1 MSGTRKKFN
10 IHSRGTQDRLF
21 CFILLLPAIILCI
34 TFIIIPIIDSVW
46 MSFTDYKIANL
57 TQGIPGKWNNFAN
70 YTRLWDSGKLQSA
83 AGITIFFVFVTVL
96 LTFIVSMTL
105 ALILNT
111 KIVGARFLRSI
122 MMIPWVIPTVI
133 AGLLWAWIYA
143 NPYGLLQYLVS
154 IFSGGKITGF
164 GILNNQSTALWG
176 IIIAA
181 LWKQIPL
188 MALLLLSGMQS
199 IPDDMLEAAKI
210 DGANQLQLNRYILI
224 PLLKDTYKM
233 SFIFAITGGLNAF
246 AHMNIL
252 TKGGPGTS
260 TYTLTYMTFR
270 NAFTVGK
277 YGYGCTSAVLLV
289 VQCLVAT
296 ILINWLFRNK
306 DGQVFE
312 GGTK

>member
-1 MSGTRKKFN
+1 M
-10 IHSRGTQDRLF
+10 
-21 CFILLLPAIILCI
+21 
-34 TFIIIPIIDSVW
+34 
-46 MSFTDYKIANL
+46 
-57 TQGIPGKWNNFAN
+57 
-70 YTRLWDSGKLQSA
+70 
-83 AGITIFFVFVTVL
+83 
-96 LTFIVSMTL
+96 
-105 ALILNT
+105 
-111 KIVGARFLRSI
+111 
-122 MMIPWVIPTVI
+122 
-133 AGLLWAWIYA
+133 
-143 NPYGLLQYLVS
+143 
-154 IFSGGKITGF
+154 
-164 GILNNQSTALWG
+164 
-176 IIIAA
+176 
-181 LWKQIPL
+181 
-188 MALLLLSGMQS
+188 
-199 IPDDMLEAAKI
+199 EAAKI

>member
-1 MSGTRKKFN
+1 MNKMMGNKKV
-10 IHSRGTQDRLF
+10 IALF
-21 CFILLLPAIILCI
+21 TLP
-34 TFIIIPIIDSVW
+34 
-46 MSFTDYKIANL
+46 
-57 TQGIPGKWNNFAN
+57 
-70 YTRLWDSGKLQSA
+70 
-83 AGITIFFVFVTVL
+83 
-96 LTFIVSMTL
+96 TL
-105 ALILNT
+105 ALFTLIVFYPILQTVYRSFFDWNGLT
-111 KIVGARFLRSI
+111 TPIFTGLENYKKLFTDDLFYESMKNGLIFAAILVVFQVGLATIFTMILMNPRVRGKRFFRSAYF
-122 MMIPWVIPTVI
+122 IPAVLSVTVVC
-133 AGLLWAWIYA
+133 
-143 NPYGLLQYLVS
+143 Q
-154 IFSGGKITGF
+154 
-164 GILNNQSTALWG
+164 LWG
-176 IIIAA
+176 ALYNPEGGLFNKIFELLGMSYRQNWLSDMKFAIVAVAFVNVWQYAGYQLCIIYSSA
-181 LWKQIPL
+181 K
-188 MALLLLSGMQS
+188 S
-199 IPDDMLEAAKI
+199 IPEEYMEAAKI

>member
-210 DGANQLQLNRYILI
+210 EDR
-224 PLLKDTYKM
+224 K
-233 SFIFAITGGLNAF
+233 S
-246 AHMNIL
+246 
-252 TKGGPGTS
+252 
-260 TYTLTYMTFR
+260 
-270 NAFTVGK
+270 
-277 YGYGCTSAVLLV
+277 V
-289 VQCLVAT
+289 V
-296 ILINWLFRNK
+296 
-306 DGQVFE
+306 
-312 GGTK
+312 